1 MYETIAVA
9 KPTRQVLIDADV
21 NISYP
26 QEMAKSRTNR
36 EGYQKV
42 LETISK
48 SVLAKKLRLTR
59 QAVGNWGDEVP
70 EAYAYRVSLLTSVP
84 IEEIVPE
91 VARDVRRKLKEYELE
106 EAEARQA
113 RQGTEGAQ
121 GRKAQAQ
128 DR

>member
-1 MYETIAVA
+1 MYETVAIA
-9 KPTRQVLIDADV
+9 KPTRQVLIDAEM

-26 QEMAKSRTNR
+26 SEMAKPRTNR

-48 SVLAKKLRLTR
+48 SVLAKKLKLTR

-91 VARDVRRKLKEYELE
+91 VAGDVRRKLKEYELE

-113 RQGTEGAQ
+113 RQGTEGPQ
-121 GRKAQAQ
+121 GRKAQA
-128 DR
+128 

>member
-1 MYETIAVA
+1 MYETIVTAA
-9 KPTRQVLIDADV
+9 SSRQVFIDASV

-26 QEMAKSRTNR
+26 SEMAKPRTNR

-48 SVLAKKLRLTR
+48 SVLAKKLKLTR

-91 VARDVRRKLKEYELE
+91 VAGDVRRKLKEYELE

-121 GRKAQAQ
+121 GRKA
-128 DR
+128 